1 MYYSQKLPLCERKKS
16 EAVSACVV
24 TLQVRPGGKLILQ
37 PGVTLRFPPSVG
49 MMVAGKLEARGK
61 GPNDIR
67 LTLREERI
75 DMPENDTDPA
85 LLIPEEHRAPVR
97 LLGGR
102 TSREGRLQVCQSYIF
117 CIF

>member
-1 MYYSQKLPLCERKKS
+1 M
-16 EAVSACVV
+16 
-24 TLQVRPGGKLILQ
+24 Q

-75 DMPENDTDPA
+75 DMPENDTDPT
-85 LLIPEEHRAPVR
+85 LLIPEESRAPVR

-102 TSREGRLQVCQSYIF
+102 TNREGRLQVCSGLLWYDIEVTGPNQLGYP
-117 CIF
+117 CYRYE

>member
-1 MYYSQKLPLCERKKS
+1 M
-16 EAVSACVV
+16 
-24 TLQVRPGGKLILQ
+24 RPGGKLVLQ

-75 DMPENDTDPA
+75 DMPENDTDPT
-85 LLIPEEHRAPVR
+85 LLIPEENRAPVR

-102 TSREGRLQVCQSYIF
+102 TNREGRLQVYSF
-117 CIF
+117 PEE